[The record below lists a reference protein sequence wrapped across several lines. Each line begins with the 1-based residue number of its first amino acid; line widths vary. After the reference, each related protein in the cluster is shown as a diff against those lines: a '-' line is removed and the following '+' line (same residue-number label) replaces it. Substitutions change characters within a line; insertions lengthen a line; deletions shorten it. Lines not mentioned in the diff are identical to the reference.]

1 MSDFEQYILLALEE
15 AKKAYNENEVPVG
28 CIIVKDSEIIAS
40 AYNKKEQYKDSLAHA
55 ELLAIKQAQSVL
67 GTWRLNNCE
76 LYVTLE
82 PCPMCAGAIIQSRI
96 SKLIYGAKNL
106 VYGSFGTIINLEDK
120 FPDSKNLEV
129 FSGVFEEESSTLIKD
144 FFRNKIIIK
153 NKH

>member
-1 MSDFEQYILLALEE
+1 MSDFEQYMLLALEE
-15 AKKAYNENEVPVG
+15 AKKAYAENEVPVG
-28 CIIVKDSEIIAS
+28 CIIVKDNEIIAS
-40 AYNKKEQYKDSLAHA
+40 AYNKKEQYKDGLAHA

-96 SKLIYGAKNL
+96 SKLIFGAKNL

-129 FSGVFEEESSTLIKD
+129 FSDIFEEESAKLIKA

>member
-1 MSDFEQYILLALEE
+1 MLLALEE
-15 AKKAYNENEVPVG
+15 AKKACNENEVPVG
-28 CIIVKDSEIIAS
+28 CIIVKDNEIIAS
-40 AYNKKEQYKDSLAHA
+40 GYNKKEQYKDGLAHA

-96 SKLIYGAKNL
+96 SKLIFGAKNL
-106 VYGSFGTIINLEDK
+106 VYGSFGTIINLKDK

-129 FSGVFEEESSTLIKD
+129 FSGIFEEESAKLIKD